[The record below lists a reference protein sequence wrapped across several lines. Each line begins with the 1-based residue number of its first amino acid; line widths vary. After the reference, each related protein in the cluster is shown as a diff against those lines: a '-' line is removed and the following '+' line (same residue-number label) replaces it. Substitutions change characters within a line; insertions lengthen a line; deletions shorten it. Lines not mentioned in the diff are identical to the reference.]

1 MSNIHDGIDRNAW
14 PEHIYRYVEHYF
26 WEPQHLI
33 KTNTSR
39 LATKARGEKRISA
52 FYRLIRSQEVPL
64 NLLLNIFLRVVP
76 SRVRTEVLR
85 LFLSESSSLVG
96 PFQLLYG
103 ADQEYTQPDVLLES
117 QTKRVLLEIKVGAH
131 IDIEQIKRYCLLHA
145 AMSSG
150 SGSKSPYLLFLSP
163 HPIHEHWKP
172 RSEQSAIADQ
182 GIEEYV
188 RSHLNP
194 TTFDAKMMAKASV
207 TEPQLES
214 VLFELR
220 LGAATW
226 QQLGDAIVQEEA
238 SISDKGGELAQVIA
252 TLASDFLSD
261 LSRRELWKPSHR
273 GDS

>member
-1 MSNIHDGIDRNAW
+1 MSDMHDGIDRNKW

-26 WEPQHLI
+26 WEPQRLI
-33 KTNTSR
+33 RTKTSR
-39 LATKARGEKRISA
+39 LAAKAHGERYIDA
-52 FYRLIRSQEVPL
+52 FYRQIRSQEVPL
-64 NLLLNIFLRVVP
+64 NLLLNIFLRIVP
-76 SRVRTEVLR
+76 SRIRTNI
-85 LFLSESSSLVG
+85 LSVFEPGTTQLGG
-96 PFQLLYG
+96 PLQLLYG
-103 ADQEYTQPDVLLES
+103 EDQEYTQPDVLLES
-117 QTKRVLLEIKVGAH
+117 KTERVLLEIKIGTH
-131 IDIEQIKRYCLLHA
+131 LDIEQVKKYCLLHA
-145 AMSSG
+145 AMGSSSG
-150 SGSKSPYLLFLSP
+150 CKVPYLLLLAP

-172 RSEQSAIADQ
+172 RSGQSAIADQ

-194 TTFDAKMMAKASV
+194 TTFDANMMAKASV

-238 SISDKGGELAQVIA
+238 SISDKGGELAEVMA